1 MPVKKQAL
9 VVPLGKQLEGSLL
22 TPLERIIRPNS
33 KDAMGGNQYLCRCRC
48 GNEKIVK
55 ASPLMRKRVRS
66 CGCLLNGNP
75 GTRRSRLSKKVRY
88 YTDCEYPNGRVVR
101 IFVDNGEVISDSHP
115 HLESDYEY
123 DEAKARMTE
132 NLKKDPRTWNRP

>member
-1 MPVKKQAL
+1 
-9 VVPLGKQLEGSLL
+9 
-22 TPLERIIRPNS
+22 
-33 KDAMGGNQYLCRCRC
+33 
-48 GNEKIVK
+48 
-55 ASPLMRKRVRS
+55 MRKRVRS

-88 YTDCEYPNGRVVR
+88 YTDCEYPNGRIVR